1 MDTYIKVLDDW
12 MTTFTW
18 EDVSNI
24 FGEVCP
30 IVALADENGKG
41 AELMEYICNVFCDY
55 APTREELEDMLA
67 SKNYESCLEILGIE
81 DTEENYNLFDV
92 VYFPR

>member
-1 MDTYIKVLDDW
+1 MEELAVLDEW
-12 MTTFTW
+12 PTTFTW

-41 AELMEYICNVFCDY
+41 EELMDYICNVFCDY
-55 APTREELEDMLA
+55 NPTREELEDMLA
-67 SKNYESCLEILGIE
+67 SKNYDSCLEILGLE
-81 DTEENYNLFDV
+81 DTDENYNLFDS

>member
-1 MDTYIKVLDDW
+1 MKLEVLDDW
-12 MTTFTW
+12 MTEFTW
-18 EDVSNI
+18 EDVLNN
-24 FGEVCP
+24 FVDLCP

-41 AELMEYICNVFCDY
+41 EELMYYICNVFCDY

-67 SKNYESCLEILGIE
+67 RKNYESCLEILGID
-81 DTEENYNLFDV
+81 DTEENYNLYDL